1 MDWKDIA
8 KEVAGAAPLLS
19 GVLAATGVGAPIAA
33 AVSAAG
39 MLVSSAL
46 GVPNTP
52 DDVATA
58 LKTDPDAAVKLAQVE
73 ATHGEN
79 MAAIYAKAQADSDN
93 AQVAQL
99 GQVNAT
105 MQAEDKTRTFSWRD
119 YWGFVSGT
127 AFFVVTMV
135 IAYLVIGAVWHGKP
149 DLMTAIPAIVA
160 AFVPLFGISAAVLGV
175 QSSIEAHHAG
185 ITDRIAAGE
194 SRTVTTAK

>member
-8 KEVAGAAPLLS
+8 AKIAGAAPLLS
-19 GVLAATGVGAPIAA
+19 GVLAATGVGAPAAA
-33 AVSAAG
+33 AVAAVG
-39 MLVSSAL
+39 ALVSGTL
-46 GVPNTP
+46 GVPNNP
-52 DDVATA
+52 DDVAKA
-58 LKTDPDAAVKLAQVE
+58 LQTDPDAAVKLAQIE

-79 MAAIYAKAQADSDN
+79 MATVYAKADADNEN

-105 MQAEDKTRTFSWRD
+105 MQAEDKARTFSWRD

-127 AFFVVTMV
+127 AFFLVTLV
-135 IAYLVIGAVWHGKP
+135 IGYLVVGAVWHAKP
-149 DLMTAIPAIVA
+149 ELMAAIPAIVA
-160 AFVPLFGISAAVLGV
+160 SFVPLFGISAAVLGV

-185 ITDRIAAGE
+185 VADRIAAGE